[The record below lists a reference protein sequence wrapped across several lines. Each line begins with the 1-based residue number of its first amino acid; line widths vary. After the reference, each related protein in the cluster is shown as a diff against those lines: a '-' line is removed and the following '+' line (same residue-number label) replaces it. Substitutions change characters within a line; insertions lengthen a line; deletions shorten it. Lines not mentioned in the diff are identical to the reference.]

1 MRFDSR
7 ILSFRQRRIR
17 RVSAAPEGTMI
28 KTIYE
33 LSTAVVFGAT
43 SWALKQVG
51 NGVGAVA
58 DRILGPEPDQAGAEA
73 SPREAAPRRAG
84 RKTQATEG

>member
-1 MRFDSR
+1 M
-7 ILSFRQRRIR
+7 L
-17 RVSAAPEGTMI
+17 

-51 NGVGAVA
+51 NGVGAVT
-58 DRILGPEPDQAGAEA
+58 DRILGGGPDQAGAEA

-84 RKTQATEG
+84 RKTQATVG

>member
-1 MRFDSR
+1 
-7 ILSFRQRRIR
+7 
-17 RVSAAPEGTMI
+17 MI

-33 LSTAVVFGAT
+33 LSRAVVFGAT

-58 DRILGPEPDQAGAEA
+58 DQILGPEPDHAGTEA
-73 SPREAAPRRAG
+73 SREAVRRRAG

>member
-1 MRFDSR
+1 MAGEKLL
-7 ILSFRQRRIR
+7 I
-17 RVSAAPEGTMI
+17 SAAPEGIMI

-43 SWALKQVG
+43 GWALKQVG
-51 NGVGAVA
+51 DGVGAGV
-58 DRILGPEPDQAGAEA
+58 DWILGPEPDQAGAEA

-84 RKTQATEG
+84 RKIQATEG

>member
-1 MRFDSR
+1 
-7 ILSFRQRRIR
+7 
-17 RVSAAPEGTMI
+17 MI

-51 NGVGAVA
+51 NGVGAGV
-58 DRILGPEPDQAGAEA
+58 DWILGPEPDQAAVEE
-73 SPREAAPRRAG
+73 SPREAAPKRAG

>member
-1 MRFDSR
+1 
-7 ILSFRQRRIR
+7 
-17 RVSAAPEGTMI
+17 MI

-33 LSTAVVFGAT
+33 LSTAAVFGAT

-51 NGVGAVA
+51 NSVGAVA
-58 DRILGPEPDQAGAEA
+58 DRILEPEPDEA
-73 SPREAAPRRAG
+73 AVEESPREAAPRRAG

>member
-1 MRFDSR
+1 
-7 ILSFRQRRIR
+7 
-17 RVSAAPEGTMI
+17 MI

-58 DRILGPEPDQAGAEA
+58 DRILGPEPDQAAAEGVHA
-73 SPREAAPRRAG
+73 SLDQPPVAVPELEPPSLTPGKDALAPP
-84 RKTQATEG
+84 

>member
-1 MRFDSR
+1 
-7 ILSFRQRRIR
+7 
-17 RVSAAPEGTMI
+17 MI
-28 KTIYE
+28 KRIYE
-33 LSTAVVFGAT
+33 LSRAVVFGTA

-58 DRILGPEPDQAGAEA
+58 DRILEPDPDKAGAEA

-84 RKTQATEG
+84 RKTQAAEG

>member
-1 MRFDSR
+1 M
-7 ILSFRQRRIR
+7 L
-17 RVSAAPEGTMI
+17 

-33 LSTAVVFGAT
+33 LSTAVLFGAT
-43 SWALKQVG
+43 SWALKQVA

-73 SPREAAPRRAG
+73 APREAAPRRAG
-84 RKTQATEG
+84 RKTQATEGQQQL